1 MVFEVEAEP
10 AEVEKSL
17 STAYRHLVN
26 RVAVPGFRTGKA
38 PREMLERH
46 IGKGPL
52 LEEALEHLVP
62 ELLGKAIDEAK
73 IDVIAK
79 PQIEITNIEPVK
91 FKATVSLP
99 PTIELGNYQELRIDK
114 EAVSVSEEEINKVI
128 EQVRA
133 QSAVWEPVERPVKFD
148 DMVTIDLFGKAGDE
162 QLIDKKDLPMRVVK
176 DIPVPVPGFPEQI
189 EGMEKG
195 LEKEFTIAVTEDFA
209 AKKVAGKSCY
219 FKVKVTEIKEQKLP
233 EINDDL
239 AKSMGDGCETMEAM
253 RKNINTNLQN
263 LYEAGAMRRYEQKV
277 LEAVAD
283 MSKIEFPPILVEQE
297 VQHAIE
303 EQAHELEERRVTLQ
317 DYLKSQQK
325 TVDELRE
332 SLRPMAKKQIA
343 VSLVISEVVDK
354 EKLQATPEEIDAEI
368 NRVSAS
374 AGEKAEELRKVFQ
387 SPESKGAI
395 ARTIMAGKAVK
406 MLMDIASS
414 GAKVSAEAA
423 SPVAEGTSEAKT
435 EPAEGE
441 SK

>member
-10 AEVEKSL
+10 AEIEKSL

-46 IGKGPL
+46 IGKGPM

-99 PTIELGNYQELRIDK
+99 PTIELGNYQELRLEK
-114 EAVSVSEEEINKVI
+114 ETVSVTEEEINRVV
-128 EQVRA
+128 EQVRM
-133 QSAVWEPVERPVKFD
+133 QSAVLEPVDRPVKFD
-148 DMVTIDLFGKAGDE
+148 DMVTLDLFGKAGDE
-162 QLIDKKDLPMRVVK
+162 QLIDKKDLPIRVVK
-176 DIPVPVPGFPEQI
+176 DMPVPVPGFPEQI
-189 EGMEKG
+189 EGMTKG
-195 LEKEFTIAVTEDFA
+195 QEKEFTIAVPEDFA

-219 FKVKVTEIKEQKLP
+219 FKAKVTEIKEQRLP

-239 AKSMGDGCETMEAM
+239 AKSMGDGSETMEAM
-253 RKNINTNLQN
+253 RKNILTNLTN
-263 LYEAGAMRRYEQKV
+263 LYEAGAARRYEQKV

-297 VQHAIE
+297 VQRAIE
-303 EQAHELEERRVTLQ
+303 EQEHELEERRVTLQ

-325 TVDELRE
+325 TIEELRK

-343 VSLVISEVVDK
+343 VSLVIGEVVMN
-354 EKLQATPEEIDAEI
+354 EKLQATPEEIESEI

-374 AGEKAEELRKVFQ
+374 AGEQAEELRKVFQ
-387 SPESKGAI
+387 SPESKTAI

-414 GAKVSAEAA
+414 GAKTAA
-423 SPVAEGTSEAKT
+423 PVAEESAEKKA

>member
-10 AEVEKSL
+10 AEIEKSL

-99 PTIELGNYQELRIDK
+99 PTIDLGDYTKLRLEK
-114 EAVSVSEEEINKVI
+114 ETVSVTEEEINRVV
-128 EQVRA
+128 EQVRM
-133 QSAVWEPVERPVKFD
+133 QSAVLEPVDRPVKFD
-148 DMVTIDLFGKAGDE
+148 DLVTIDLFGKAGDE

-176 DIPVPVPGFPEQI
+176 DMPVPVPGFPEQI
-189 EGMEKG
+189 EGMTKG
-195 LEKEFTIAVTEDFA
+195 QEKEFTIAVPEDFA

-219 FKVKVTEIKEQKLP
+219 FKAKVTEIKEQKLP

-239 AKSMGDGCETMEAM
+239 AKSMGDGSETMEAM
-253 RKNINTNLQN
+253 RKNILTNLTN

-303 EQAHELEERRVTLQ
+303 EQEHELEERRVTLQ

-325 TVDELRE
+325 TIEELRE

-343 VSLVISEVVDK
+343 VSLVIGEVVER
-354 EKLQATPEEIDAEI
+354 EKLQSTPEEIEAEI

-374 AGEKAEELRKVFQ
+374 AGEQAEELRKIFQ

-395 ARTIMAGKAVK
+395 ARTIVAGKAVK
-406 MLMDIASS
+406 LLMDIASS
-414 GAKVSAEAA
+414 GVKAA
-423 SPVAEGTSEAKT
+423 APVAEESAEKKA

>member
-10 AEVEKSL
+10 AEIEKSL

-46 IGKGPL
+46 IGKGPM

-99 PTIELGNYQELRIDK
+99 PTIDLGNYQELRLEK
-114 EAVSVSEEEINKVI
+114 ETVSVSEEEINRVV
-128 EQVRA
+128 EQVRM
-133 QSAVWEPVERPVKFD
+133 QSAVLEPVDRPVKFD
-148 DMVTIDLFGKAGDE
+148 DLVTIDLFGKAGDE

-176 DIPVPVPGFPEQI
+176 DMPVPVPGFPEQL
-189 EGMEKG
+189 EGMTKG
-195 LEKEFTIAVTEDFA
+195 QEKEFTIVVPEEFA

-219 FKVKVTEIKEQKLP
+219 FKAKVTEIKEQRLP

-239 AKSMGDGCETMEAM
+239 AKSMGDGSQTMETM
-253 RKNINTNLQN
+253 RKNILTNLTN
-263 LYEAGAMRRYEQKV
+263 LYEAGAARRYEQKV

-303 EQAHELEERRVTLQ
+303 EQEHELEERRVTLQ

-325 TVDELRE
+325 TIEELRE

-343 VSLVISEVVDK
+343 VSLVIGEVVEK
-354 EKLQATPEEIDAEI
+354 EKLEATPEEIESEI

-374 AGEKAEELRKVFQ
+374 AGEKADELRKIFQ
-387 SPESKGAI
+387 SPESKTAI

-414 GAKVSAEAA
+414 GAKAA
-423 SPVAEGTSEAKT
+423 VPVAEESAEKK
-435 EPAEGE
+435 AEGE

>member
-46 IGKGPL
+46 IGKGPM

-62 ELLGKAIDEAK
+62 ELLGKAIEEK
-73 IDVIAK
+73 GIDVIAR

-99 PTIELGNYQELRIDK
+99 PTIELGNYHELRIEK
-114 EAVSVSEEEINKVI
+114 EVVSVREEEVNKVV

-148 DMVTIDLFGKAGDE
+148 DLVTIDLFGKAGDE

-176 DIPVPVPGFPEQI
+176 EMPVPVPGFPEQL

-195 LEKEFTIAVTEDFA
+195 LEKEFTIAVPEDFA

-219 FKVKVTEIKEQKLP
+219 FKAKVTEIKEQKLP
-233 EINDDL
+233 EVNDEF
-239 AKSMGDGCETMEAM
+239 AKSIGDGCDTMEAM
-253 RKNINTNLQN
+253 RKNINLNLNN

-283 MSKIEFPPILVEQE
+283 MSKIEFPPVLVEQE
-297 VQHAIE
+297 VQRAIE
-303 EQAHELEERRVTLQ
+303 AQEHELAERRVTLQ

-325 TVDELRE
+325 TADELRE

-343 VSLVISEVVDK
+343 VSLVVSEVVEK
-354 EKLQATPEEIDAEI
+354 EKLQATPEEIEAEI

-374 AGEKAEELRKVFQ
+374 AGEKADELRKIFQ
-387 SPESKGAI
+387 SPESKVAI
-395 ARTIMAGKAVK
+395 AKTIVAGKAVK
-406 MLMDIASS
+406 LLMDIASN
-414 GAKVSAEAA
+414 E
-423 SPVAEGTSEAKT
+423 PKT
-435 EPAEGE
+435 ETAKSSTDEAG
-441 SK
+441 SKKSEEK